1 MIEFQ
6 DELIAP
12 ENIAN
17 NMLKNDWSDWH
28 ILVEH

>member
-6 DELIAP
+6 EELIAP
-12 ENIAN
+12 ENICN
-17 NMLKNDWSDWH
+17 TMLKNDWSDRH